1 VSGSADKRAA
11 RVFISYRRSDVAGQ
25 AGRLYDAL
33 SQRLGADQVFMDV
46 DTIPVGVDF
55 AEVLREALDG
65 CNILLALIGKGWTD
79 ARDRNDRRRLDLPD
93 DYVRL
98 ELETAFERRI
108 PILPVLLQDAEM
120 PAESELPSSLASLAR
135 VNALELSD
143 RHWRRDI
150 GLLYETLNLPAG
162 ADVSADVDA
171 DAETPAVPA
180 RPARDVRKLV
190 SVVLAELSAAVGHA
204 DRDPEAVDA
213 ARRRYFETS
222 RVAIERHG
230 GIVQRF
236 LDDSVVGVF
245 GVPIA
250 HEDDALRAT
259 RAASELLDLVS
270 DPALRVATGLDEA
283 LDARIVVL
291 TDETVIRSD
300 PTTSLTAGDL
310 VSRAAR
316 LQHAAEP
323 NTILLSNTTF
333 SLVESE
339 VEADELD
346 RERAG
351 DARTYRLGRVRRVD
365 EASAPSVGVPLIGR
379 DRELRI
385 LERLLD
391 DCVIDETCALV
402 TLLGDAG
409 IGKTRIVAA
418 LQEHLGDSARVVIGC
433 CASYGEGITF
443 LPVAQVID
451 ALTGIDRSDGADAV
465 RTKLDAVVARFELPP
480 VAAVGLARLVGNEP
494 PAGEIEESFW
504 AFRSLLEGFAR
515 ERPLVVVFEDLH
527 WADESV
533 LEVIEHVSDW
543 STGAPLLIVATAR
556 PDLLDRR
563 PEWAG
568 GKRQTTTRTLQPL
581 GPDAARELLDA
592 LPHGAALSEPVAG
605 RLLDAAGGVPLF
617 VEEVLAALVQRSVG
631 AAGPEIPTNVVMPQS
646 LSALLEARIDQLTP
660 AERNVL
666 QCASIVGDSVG
677 LAPLTALSALE
688 PAVVGDLLTALVR
701 RDILTITEG
710 DARSPKTVQC
720 RHALL
725 REAAYRSLTKHERA
739 TLHESFVAWLDADS
753 TAGGEQREALVARQL
768 ELAIT
773 TSREIGRATPTS
785 VVERA
790 IVAFSAIVDDAN
802 GRGRATSEL
811 LTRVEQVAARDE
823 TMRTRLGP
831 RLASA
836 LADKG
841 DCDTAATIV
850 SEWGADHSNRVQWQ
864 LAEAALRTARLS
876 TGDYEAATAI
886 LDRLA
891 AADPPLEP
899 SDEIEALHHR
909 GFLAT
914 QFGQRAAAVVD
925 FSRAAA
931 IARAESFT
939 HYEIRALRHLVTSAA
954 YGPTPVDELERIL
967 DETAARMQQLGSRPA
982 AIARGVALLAA
993 MRGDTERA
1001 RSALQEY
1008 FDLEQT
1014 YGLSRHLASHGQDVY
1029 DIEWWTGD
1037 LDAARV
1043 ALEASDKQLR
1053 LMGADNYRTTV
1064 LAQLSRVLARQGRF
1078 DEAISAAAEAER
1090 LVEPY
1095 DSDSLVLL
1103 RSAFAN
1109 AYARVGRFED
1119 AIRAG
1124 RDAVAVETDCLLD
1137 RGEAFLSYG
1146 EALARAARV
1155 DDACVAVRRAVDCF
1169 ERKGALA
1176 PLRTSRATLEQLEA
1190 SGTWLS

>member
-1 VSGSADKRAA
+1 MSDPAEQHAVS
-11 RVFISYRRSDVAGQ
+11 VFINYRRSDVAGH
-25 AGRLYDAL
+25 AGRLYDDL

-55 AEVLREALDG
+55 AEVVREALGRCD
-65 CNILLALIGKGWTD
+65 IVLALIGKSWSDT
-79 ARDRNDRRRLDLPD
+79 RDRTGRRRLDRPD
-93 DYVRL
+93 DYVRV
-98 ELETAFERRI
+98 ELETALEHRI
-108 PILPVLLQDAEM
+108 PILPILLQDAEM
-120 PAESELPSSLASLAR
+120 PAESELPASLAFLAR
-135 VNALELSD
+135 VNALDLSD
-143 RHWRRDI
+143 RRWRRDI
-150 GLLYETLNLPAG
+150 DLLYEQLGLA
-162 ADVSADVDA
+162 ADDEVAPDA
-171 DAETPAVPA
+171 DDPVVQPPPT
-180 RPARDVRKLV
+180 RDVRKLV

-213 ARRRYFETS
+213 ARRRYFDAS
-222 RVAIERHG
+222 RAAVERHG
-230 GIVQRF
+230 GLVQSF

-245 GVPIA
+245 GVPHA

-259 RAASELLDLVS
+259 RAASELLDLVT
-270 DPALRVATGLDEA
+270 DPASRAVAGLDEA
-283 LDARIVVL
+283 VDARIVVL

-300 PTTSLTAGDL
+300 PTSTLTASDL

-316 LQHAAEP
+316 LQHATEP
-323 NTILLSNTTF
+323 NTILLSDTTF
-333 SLVESE
+333 RLVQTE

-346 RERAG
+346 RTRAG
-351 DARTYRLGRVRRVD
+351 DAPAYRLGRVRRID
-365 EASAPSVGVPLIGR
+365 EITAPTAGVPLIGR

-385 LERLLD
+385 LERLVE
-391 DCVIDETCALV
+391 DCVADETCALV
-402 TLLGDAG
+402 TLLGEAG

-418 LQEHLGDSARVVIGC
+418 LEAHLADSARVVVGR

-443 LPVAQVID
+443 LPVAQVIE
-451 ALTGIDRSDGADAV
+451 ALTGIDRSDSPDTV
-465 RTKLDAVVARFELPP
+465 RAKLGAVVDRFALPP
-480 VAAVGLARLVGNEP
+480 VAAVGLARLVGHEP
-494 PAGEIEESFW
+494 PAGEIEETFW
-504 AFRSLLEGFAR
+504 AFRSLLESFAR

-543 STGAPLLIVATAR
+543 SSGAPVLIVATAR
-556 PDLLDRR
+556 PDLLERR

-581 GPDAARELLDA
+581 GPDASRELLEA
-592 LPHGAALSEPVAG
+592 LPHGAALPEPVAG

-617 VEEVLAALVQRSVG
+617 VEEVLAALVQRS
-631 AAGPEIPTNVVMPQS
+631 AGGDEREIATSVVMPQS

-660 AERNVL
+660 AERNLL

-677 LAPLTALSALE
+677 MAPLTALTELE
-688 PAVVGDLLTALVR
+688 PSEVGDLVTALVR
-701 RDILTITEG
+701 RDILTIAEG
-710 DARSPKTVQC
+710 DARDPKTVQC
-720 RHALL
+720 RHALV
-725 REAAYRSLTKHERA
+725 REAAYRSLTKRERA

-753 TAGGEQREALVARQL
+753 TTTGEQREALVARQL

-773 TSREIGRATPTS
+773 TSREIGRSTDAR
-785 VVERA
+785 VVERS
-790 IVAFSAIVDDAN
+790 IVAFCAVIDDAN
-802 GRGRATSEL
+802 GRGRATGEL
-811 LTRVEQVAARDE
+811 LARVEHVAARDA
-823 TMRTRLGP
+823 TMRARLGP

-850 SEWGADHSNRVQWQ
+850 SDWGAEHSDSVQWR
-864 LAEAALRTARLS
+864 LADAALRTARLS
-876 TGDYEAATAI
+876 TGDHEAASAI

-891 AADPPLEP
+891 GSEPPLEP

-909 GFLAT
+909 GFLET

-925 FSRAAA
+925 FARAASL
-931 IARAESFT
+931 ARAESLT

-967 DETAARMQQLGSRPA
+967 DETSARMQELGSRPA
-982 AIARGVALLAA
+982 AIARGAALLAA

-1001 RSALQEY
+1001 RAALQEY

-1037 LDAARV
+1037 IDAARI

-1064 LAQLSRVLARQGRF
+1064 LAQLSRVLARQGRL

-1090 LVEPY
+1090 LVEPH

-1103 RSAFAN
+1103 HAAFAN
-1109 AYARVGRFED
+1109 AYARIGRGDD

-1124 RDAVAVETDCLLD
+1124 QDAVAVETDCLLD

-1146 EALARAARV
+1146 EALARAGRA
-1155 DDACVAVRRAVDCF
+1155 DDARAALLQAIDCF

-1176 PLRTSRATLEQLEA
+1176 PLRTTRSTLEQLEA
-1190 SGTWLS
+1190 SGAWPS